1 MANNIKFTEYTQREL
16 KIINLLFSPYLFYEN
31 LNSKT
36 RRCICTACGQE
47 YEVTYDNYDIFTACH
62 NDEVICE
69 KCKRTVKAKN
79 KGKAKT
85 CKNLYEEQRVVV
97 IHRINAN
104 KIEILA
110 DAAYKSYYGG
120 IHNPE
125 VNFYKSSR
133 YILQPGKARHFDW
146 HWYGKYWKER
156 KKFSE
161 PFYLKN
167 NGGCFWVE
175 PDNSYTI
182 IGMEKLDNT
191 FLKYQLLDEYE
202 NEYIRRNPRRR
213 IINFK
218 EVSYLCHFAE
228 RPQIEILQKS
238 GYFEIVRNLVELNN
252 KSYPYVNWSAD
263 SFAGFFKM
271 TKQQLKDFR
280 KIGGDYDLLKL
291 FWVMKKHF
299 KSKKPLLDAVNI
311 RCEIKGAIISSEADL
326 LRDAISNIKE
336 HKLSIIDT
344 VRYLIK
350 QQEKNGYFDTVR
362 REYFDYYRMA
372 KDLNY
377 DFSVHNVLYP
387 PDLKHAHDLAN
398 ETHIVWLEEKKA
410 KEEAERDKKAQR
422 MLLKKDKQYCF
433 TDGKYLITVPHSTK
447 EILEEGRRQQHCVGG
462 YAGRHMEGRLTIC
475 FLRKVSEPRKP
486 FYTIEMHGK
495 SLSQVQGFN
504 NRTPL
509 TPQAKIF
516 FDKWLRWVLSGSK
529 RDTEGNPIFEKA
541 TKKI

>member
-16 KIINLLFSPYLFYEN
+16 KIINLLFSPYLFYED

-47 YEVTYDNYDIFTACH
+47 YEVTSNSYDIFTACH

-69 KCKRTVKAKN
+69 RCKRTVKAKS
-79 KGKAKT
+79 KGKAKS
-85 CKNLYEEQRVVV
+85 CKNLYEEHRVVV
-97 IHRINAN
+97 IHRIDAN

-110 DAAYKSYYGG
+110 DVAYKRYYNG
-120 IHNPE
+120 IYNPQ
-125 VNFYKSSR
+125 VDFYKSSR

-146 HWYGKYWKER
+146 LWYHKEWFER
-156 KKFSE
+156 KKIGE
-161 PFYLKN
+161 PFYIKN
-167 NGGCFWVE
+167 NGGCFWYE
-175 PDNSYTI
+175 PDNSYNI
-182 IGMEKLDNT
+182 IGMEKLNNT

-202 NEYIRRNPRRR
+202 DEQIQRNRHRR

-228 RPQIEILQKS
+228 HPQIEVLQKL
-238 GYFEIVRNLVELNN
+238 GYYEIVRNLVELNN
-252 KSYPYVNWSAD
+252 KSYPYVNWNAD
-263 SFAGFFKM
+263 TLTGFFKM
-271 TKQQLKDFR
+271 TKQELKEFR
-280 KIGGDYDLLKL
+280 KINGDYNLLKL

-299 KSKKPLLDAVNI
+299 KSKKPLQDAVKI
-311 RCEIKGAIISSEADL
+311 RSEIKGAIISSEADF
-326 LRDAISNIKE
+326 LREAISDIKRN
-336 HKLSIIDT
+336 KLSIIET

-350 QQEKNGYFDTVR
+350 QQEKKGDFDTVR

-372 KDLNY
+372 NDLNY
-377 DFSVHNVLYP
+377 DFTIHNVLYP
-387 PDLKHAHDLAN
+387 PNLKRAHDLAN

-410 KEEAERDKKAQR
+410 KEEAERDKKAQK
-422 MLLKKDKQYCF
+422 MLRKKDIQYYF

-462 YAGRHMEGRLTIC
+462 YAGRHIEGKLTIC
-475 FLRKVSEPRKP
+475 FLRKVKEPQKP

-495 SLSQVQGFN
+495 SLTQVQGFN

-509 TPQAKIF
+509 TPQAKVF
-516 FDKWLRWVLSGSK
+516 FDKWLKWVSLGSK
-529 RDTEGNPIFEKA
+529 RDSDGNPILEKLIQK
-541 TKKI
+541 T